1 MVTMRRN
8 NNNGNNNRKLE
19 ILSKGMKRFMKEYEY
34 RLKELAGYQKK
45 YTEGKEN
52 NIDEYDLKYTMKLI
66 DEAKEAIIDTKKS
79 MNEHI
84 TKLKAVLKIVKKEN
98 EEQSNENT
106 QITLANE
113 YLVQVDNLLNET
125 Q

>member
-8 NNNGNNNRKLE
+8 NNGNSNRKLE
-19 ILSKGMKRFMKEYEY
+19 ILNKGMKRFMKEYEY